1 MDFVRLEKLQEKLD
15 TLFEYTNSLKEENR
29 ELKRKIYSLDL
40 NLSQLKATSAMDS
53 FKAKYAGLVEE
64 RDRLMMERELVRK
77 KVEGIVGR
85 LDNAIEEE
93 ELRES

>member
-1 MDFVRLEKLQEKLD
+1 MDFVKLEKLQEKLNSLLD
-15 TLFEYTNSLKEENR
+15 YTTSLKEENR

-40 NLSQLKATSAMDS
+40 NLSQIKAASAMDS
-53 FKAKYAGLVEE
+53 FKAKYMGLVEE

-85 LDNAIEEE
+85 LDVAIEEE
-93 ELRES
+93 ESRES

>member
-1 MDFVRLEKLQEKLD
+1 MDLVKLEKLHEKLGS
-15 TLFEYTNSLKEENR
+15 LLEYTNSLKEENR

-40 NLSQLKATSAMDS
+40 NLSQIKAASAMDS
-53 FKAKYAGLVEE
+53 FKAKYMGLVEE

-85 LDNAIEEE
+85 LDVAIEEE
-93 ELRES
+93 ENREI